1 MRGWLKKMKQ
11 KIYLETSVVSYFV
24 SRPSKNIVIAGR
36 QAVTKD
42 MWDTMDDYDVFI
54 SDIVIQESSKGDAKF
69 AKLRLDAV
77 EKYNILKIDDE
88 AKELAKLLIQRKS
101 IPAEYPED
109 ALHISI
115 AAVNGI
121 DVVVTWNF
129 KHLNNPATRISI
141 RKVMEMNGYICPEIC
156 SPDEF
161 LGDEI

>member
-1 MRGWLKKMKQ
+1 MRQ

-24 SRPSKNIVIAGR
+24 SQTSKNIVIAGR

-42 MWDTMDDYDVFI
+42 MWEMIDNYDVFI
-54 SDIVIQESSKGDAKF
+54 SDIVIQESSRGDMTL

-77 EKYNILKIDDE
+77 ETFNILKIDDE
-88 AKELAKLLIQRKS
+88 AKELAKLLIQKKA
-101 IPAEYPED
+101 IPDKCPED
-109 ALHISI
+109 ALHISV

-121 DVVVTWNF
+121 EVVVTWNF
-129 KHLNNPATRISI
+129 KHLNNPFTRIRI
-141 RKVMEMNGYICPEIC
+141 RKVIERNGYTCPEIS

>member
-1 MRGWLKKMKQ
+1 MRQ

-24 SRPSKNIVIAGR
+24 SRPSKNIVIQEASRG
-36 QAVTKD
+36 D
-42 MWDTMDDYDVFI
+42 M
-54 SDIVIQESSKGDAKF
+54 AL

-77 EKYNILKIDDE
+77 GTFNILKIDDE
-88 AKELAKLLIQRKS
+88 AKELAKLLIQRKA
-101 IPAEYPED
+101 IPDKCPED
-109 ALHISI
+109 ALHISV

-129 KHLNNPATRISI
+129 KHLNNPFTRIRI
-141 RKVMEMNGYICPEIC
+141 RKVIERNGYTCPEIS

>member
-1 MRGWLKKMKQ
+1 MRQ

-24 SRPSKNIVIAGR
+24 SQPSKNIIIAGR

-42 MWDTMDDYDVFI
+42 MWNMIDNYDVFI
-54 SDIVIQESSKGDAKF
+54 SDIVIQESSRGDMTL

-77 EKYNILKIDDE
+77 ETFNILKIDDE
-88 AKELAKLLIQRKS
+88 TKELAKLLVQKKA
-101 IPAEYPED
+101 IPIKCPED

-129 KHLNNPATRISI
+129 KHLNNPLTRIRI
-141 RKVMEMNGYICPEIC
+141 RKVIERNGYTCPEIC

-161 LGDEI
+161 LGDET

>member
-1 MRGWLKKMKQ
+1 MRQ

-42 MWDTMDDYDVFI
+42 LWAIMGYYDVFI
-54 SDIVIQESSKGDAKF
+54 SDIVIQESSRGDTTL

-77 EKYNILKIDDE
+77 EEFNILKIDDE
-88 AKELAKLLIQRKS
+88 AKELAKLLIQRKA
-101 IPAEYPED
+101 IPDQYPED

-129 KHLNNPATRISI
+129 KHLNNPFTRTRV
-141 RKVMEMNGYICPEIC
+141 RKAIEQDGYTCPEIC

>member
-1 MRGWLKKMKQ
+1 MRDWLKKMKQ

-54 SDIVIQESSKGDAKF
+54 SDIVIQESSKGDAKLT
-69 AKLRLDAV
+69 KLRLDAV

-88 AKELAKLLIQRKS
+88 AKELAKLLIKRKA

-121 DVVVTWNF
+121 DVVVTFVHRMNF
-129 KHLNNPATRISI
+129 
-141 RKVMEMNGYICPEIC
+141 
-156 SPDEF
+156 
-161 LGDEI
+161 

>member
-1 MRGWLKKMKQ
+1 MRQ

-36 QAVTKD
+36 QAVTND
-42 MWDTMDDYDVFI
+42 MWDIMDNDDVFI
-54 SDIVIQESSKGDAKF
+54 SDIVIQESSRGDTKL
-69 AKLRLDAV
+69 AKLRLDAI
-77 EKYNILKIDDE
+77 EKFNILKIDDE
-88 AKELAKLLIQRKS
+88 AKELAKLLVQRKA
-101 IPAEYPED
+101 IPDKYPED

-129 KHLNNPATRISI
+129 KHLNNPFTRIRI
-141 RKVMEMNGYICPEIC
+141 RKVIEQNGYTCPEIC

>member
-1 MRGWLKKMKQ
+1 MRQ
-11 KIYLETSVVSYFV
+11 KIYLETSVVSYLV

-42 MWDTMDDYDVFI
+42 MWDIIDNYDAFI
-54 SDIVIQESSKGDAKF
+54 SDIVIQESSKGDMTL

-77 EKYNILKIDDE
+77 EKFNILKIDDE
-88 AKELAKLLIQRKS
+88 AKERAKLLIQKKA
-101 IPAEYPED
+101 IPDKCPED

-115 AAVNGI
+115 SAVNGI

-129 KHLNNPATRISI
+129 KHLNNPFTRVMI
-141 RKVMEMNGYICPEIC
+141 RKVIEMNGYICPEIC

-161 LGDEI
+161 LGDQT

>member
-1 MRGWLKKMKQ
+1 MRQ

-42 MWDTMDDYDVFI
+42 MWAIMGYYDVFI
-54 SDIVIQESSKGDAKF
+54 SDIVIQESSRGDTTL
-69 AKLRLDAV
+69 AKLSLDAV
-77 EKYNILKIDDE
+77 EEFNILKIDDE
-88 AKELAKLLIQRKS
+88 AKELAKLLIQRKA
-101 IPAEYPED
+101 IPDQYPED

-121 DVVVTWNF
+121 DVVATWNF
-129 KHLNNPATRISI
+129 KHLNNPFTRTRV
-141 RKVMEMNGYICPEIC
+141 RKAIEQEGYTCPEIC

>member
-1 MRGWLKKMKQ
+1 MRQ
-11 KIYLETSVVSYFV
+11 KIYLETSVVSYLV

-42 MWDTMDDYDVFI
+42 MWDIIDNYDAFI
-54 SDIVIQESSKGDAKF
+54 SDIVIQESSKGDMTL

-77 EKYNILKIDDE
+77 EKFNILKIDDE
-88 AKELAKLLIQRKS
+88 AKELAKLLIQKKA
-101 IPAEYPED
+101 IPDKCPED

-115 AAVNGI
+115 SAVNGI

-129 KHLNNPATRISI
+129 KHLNNPFTRIMI
-141 RKVMEMNGYICPEIC
+141 RKVIEMNGYICPEIC

-161 LGDEI
+161 LGDQT

>member
-1 MRGWLKKMKQ
+1 MRQ

-42 MWDTMDDYDVFI
+42 MWAIMGYYDVFI
-54 SDIVIQESSKGDAKF
+54 SDIVIQESSRGDTTL

-77 EKYNILKIDDE
+77 EEFNILKIDDE
-88 AKELAKLLIQRKS
+88 AKELAKLLIQRKA
-101 IPAEYPED
+101 IPDQYPED

-121 DVVVTWNF
+121 DVVATWNF
-129 KHLNNPATRISI
+129 KHLNNPFTRTRV
-141 RKVMEMNGYICPEIC
+141 RKAIEQEGYTCPEIC

>member
-1 MRGWLKKMKQ
+1 MRQ

-42 MWDTMDDYDVFI
+42 LWAIMGYYDVFI
-54 SDIVIQESSKGDAKF
+54 SDIVIQESSRGDTTL

-77 EKYNILKIDDE
+77 EEFNILKIDDE
-88 AKELAKLLIQRKS
+88 AKELAKLLIQRKA
-101 IPAEYPED
+101 IPDQYPED

-129 KHLNNPATRISI
+129 KHLNNPFTRTRV
-141 RKVMEMNGYICPEIC
+141 RKAIEQEGYTCPEIC

>member
-1 MRGWLKKMKQ
+1 MKGA
-11 KIYLETSVVSYFV
+11 IMGY
-24 SRPSKNIVIAGR
+24 
-36 QAVTKD
+36 
-42 MWDTMDDYDVFI
+42 YDVFI
-54 SDIVIQESSKGDAKF
+54 SDIVIQESSRGDTTL

-77 EKYNILKIDDE
+77 GEFNILKIDDE
-88 AKELAKLLIQRKS
+88 AKELAKLLIQRKA
-101 IPAEYPED
+101 IPDQYPED

-129 KHLNNPATRISI
+129 KHLNNPFTRTRV
-141 RKVMEMNGYICPEIC
+141 RKAIEQDGYTCPEIC

>member
-1 MRGWLKKMKQ
+1 MRQ

-42 MWDTMDDYDVFI
+42 MWDMIDNYDVFI
-54 SDIVIQESSKGDAKF
+54 SDIVIQESSRGDMTL

-77 EKYNILKIDDE
+77 EKFNLLKIDDE
-88 AKELAKLLIQRKS
+88 AKDLAKLLVQGKA
-101 IPAEYPED
+101 IPDKCPED
-109 ALHISI
+109 ALHISV

-129 KHLNNPATRISI
+129 KHLNNPFTRIKRWGQVFYFSI
-141 RKVMEMNGYICPEIC
+141 SISSNRGEKP
-156 SPDEF
+156 
-161 LGDEI
+161 